1 MKHVKLYLTALLFAA
16 LGITGC
22 DDNWDTP
29 PLVTPEATITAN
41 TTILELKQAY
51 WFEDYMGVDT
61 IGTKENGDHIVIK
74 GRVVSSDESGN
85 IYKNMVIDDGTAAI
99 TLSIDANSLYNTYR
113 FGQEIVIDATDMYIG
128 NYQGLQQLGTPEYN
142 AEYGEVQ
149 MARMPLEFFQE
160 HAQLNG
166 LPEPTL
172 VDTLVVP
179 SISALPTTPEGIIA
193 YQSKLVRFDNVQFDD
208 GGKLPFSESEKTV
221 SRMISD
227 GTASLT
233 LRNSGYA
240 NFYNRIL
247 PEGTGSVVGIL
258 GYYRGTWQL
267 TLRSYEDCIF
277 NGEVLPGTKGNP
289 YTVSQAI
296 EGQGNNSG
304 WVKGYIVGAVAPNK
318 ETVSSNSDIEWA
330 APFSLPNTLVIAES
344 ADVRDY
350 TKCLVINLPQN
361 SELRR
366 LANLADN
373 ANNFGA
379 EILLK
384 GTFANLYGMAGIKEN
399 AGTTEEFDFTPV
411 VVVSSVDENFDSYSI
426 AESGK
431 YLDLSSDNLLG
442 EGWSLITPSGDK
454 DWSIRRFD
462 EGGTENNYITCSGF
476 SGTPSPD
483 FDSWLI
489 TPAVNI
495 GNLAEKVLSFR
506 SEVNGYGST
515 TSVVEVYVMSTNDPE
530 TANLTK
536 LDPVMPDAPA
546 TGYSAWTQS
555 GNVDLSGFSGIVYIG
570 FRYYATPDENY
581 ATWCIDDIKI
591 GVRGED
597 VVETEGNGTEAAP
610 FTVSDVLAGAAGD
623 DMWVT
628 GYIVGFSNG
637 SDATESAVFSAE
649 NARDNN
655 ILIAGSANETDIVKC
670 VCVALPSG
678 DVRNAVNLKDNAGNL
693 GKKVSV
699 QGDLETLYGIPG
711 VRNTSAYKF

>member
-142 AEYGEVQ
+142 AEYDEVQ

-193 YQSKLVRFDNVQFDD
+193 YQSKLVRFDNVQFD
-208 GGKLPFSESEKTV
+208 GGGELPFSESEQTV
-221 SRMISD
+221 SRTISD

-277 NGEVLPGTKGNP
+277 NGEVLPGMKGNP

-318 ETVSSNSDIEWA
+318 ETVSSNSDIEWT

-361 SELRR
+361 SELRQ

-373 ANNFGA
+373 ANNLGA

-384 GTFANLYGMAGIKEN
+384 GTFANLYGMAGITEN
-399 AGTTEEFDFTPV
+399 AGTTEEFEFTPV
-411 VVVSSVDENFDSYSI
+411 FGGDGSE
-426 AESGK
+426 ES
-431 YLDLSSDNLLG
+431 
-442 EGWSLITPSGDK
+442 
-454 DWSIRRFD
+454 
-462 EGGTENNYITCSGF
+462 
-476 SGTPSPD
+476 
-483 FDSWLI
+483 
-489 TPAVNI
+489 
-495 GNLAEKVLSFR
+495 
-506 SEVNGYGST
+506 
-515 TSVVEVYVMSTNDPE
+515 
-530 TANLTK
+530 
-536 LDPVMPDAPA
+536 
-546 TGYSAWTQS
+546 
-555 GNVDLSGFSGIVYIG
+555 
-570 FRYYATPDENY
+570 
-581 ATWCIDDIKI
+581 
-591 GVRGED
+591 
-597 VVETEGNGTEAAP
+597 P
-610 FTVSDVLAGAAGD
+610 FEVSDVMAGVSGS